1 VVTRSTRTSRGKKK
15 EIKTAPVV
23 EEQLRDYELMLIIN
37 PEVAEENLEAE
48 LDDISKLIAS
58 MGGAVSDVQQW
69 GKRKLAY
76 PLKDASDGFYVLEQ
90 VQLKPTS
97 SKELEA
103 KLQISDK
110 VLRHLMVR
118 TDS

>member
-1 VVTRSTRTSRGKKK
+1 MVTRSARTSRGKKK
-15 EIKTAPVV
+15 EIKATPVV
-23 EEQLRDYELMLIIN
+23 EEQLRNYELVLIIN

-48 LDDISKLIAS
+48 LDGISKLIAG
-58 MGGAVSDVQQW
+58 MGGVVSDVQQW

-76 PLKDASDGFYVLEQ
+76 PLKDASDGFYVLKK

-118 TDS
+118 TGS

>member
-1 VVTRSTRTSRGKKK
+1 MVTRSARTSRGKKK

-23 EEQLRDYELMLIIN
+23 EEKLRNYELVLIIN
-37 PEVAEENLEAE
+37 PEVSEESLEAE
-48 LDDISKLIAS
+48 LDDISKLIAG
-58 MGGAVSDVQQW
+58 MGGTVSDVQQW

-76 PLKDASDGFYVLEQ
+76 PLKDVSDGFYVLEQ

-97 SKELEA
+97 GKELEA

>member
-1 VVTRSTRTSRGKKK
+1 MVTRGTRTSRGKKRAAK
-15 EIKTAPVV
+15 APPAV
-23 EEQLRDYELMLIIN
+23 EEQLRNYELVLIIN

-48 LDDISKLIAS
+48 LDDIGKLIAG

-76 PLKDASDGFYVLEQ
+76 PLKDSSDGFYVLEQ
-90 VQLKPTS
+90 VQLRPTS
-97 SKELEA
+97 SRELEA

-110 VLRHLMVR
+110 VLRHLIVR
-118 TDS
+118 TGN